1 MSPSQEILRQAF
13 PDKATPQVSSGITY
27 IESCLKHVNETF
39 KASKVY
45 LIASGSLTR
54 NTTFTSD
61 LQKALGPKLAKP
73 RVGMTPHTMMSEV
86 LEVVED
92 ARNVEADCIVTLGG
106 GSLSDAA
113 KLVSFVSHL
122 SPILH
127 QCTNQVQALAN
138 NVHNKSDLQKLPYI
152 GKETVYPPAL
162 ASKIPIIYIPTSLS
176 GGEYSVYSGTTD
188 DETHTKYQFA
198 HLSNRHLSLSSP
210 ALSPERPHLTYGCNP
225 ESVV

>member
-1 MSPSQEILRQAF
+1 MSSSQEILCQAF
-13 PDKATPQVSSGITY
+13 PDKTTPQVSSGITH

-45 LIASGSLTR
+45 FIASGSLTR

-61 LQKALGPKLAKP
+61 LQKALGPKLAKTQ
-73 RVGMTPHTMMSEV
+73 VGMTPHTMMSEV

-106 GSLSDAA
+106 GGFSDAA
-113 KLVSFVSHL
+113 KLISFISYL
-122 SPILH
+122 SLNPPECSDQL
-127 QCTNQVQALAN
+127 QALAN

-152 GKETVYPPAL
+152 GKEKVYHPLLTVKFPSFASQLPSQEANTQFTL
-162 ASKIPIIYIPTSLS
+162 ARQIMKLTLN
-176 GGEYSVYSGTTD
+176 TN
-188 DETHTKYQFA
+188 FA
-198 HLSNRHLSLSSP
+198 HLSNHHLSLSSP
-210 ALSPERPHLTYGCNP
+210 ALSPERPYLKYGCNP

>member
-1 MSPSQEILRQAF
+1 MIKRIFTSQDSAMSSSQEILCQAF
-13 PDKATPQVSSGITY
+13 PDKTTPQVSSGIAY
-27 IESCLKHVNETF
+27 IESSLKHVNETF

-86 LEVVED
+86 LEMVED

-113 KLVSFVSHL
+113 KLISFVGHL
-122 SPILH
+122 
-127 QCTNQVQALAN
+127 
-138 NVHNKSDLQKLPYI
+138 
-152 GKETVYPPAL
+152 
-162 ASKIPIIYIPTSLS
+162 
-176 GGEYSVYSGTTD
+176 
-188 DETHTKYQFA
+188 
-198 HLSNRHLSLSSP
+198 
-210 ALSPERPHLTYGCNP
+210 
-225 ESVV
+225 